1 MQLDEKDIEKNSSNL
16 MIVFDKISVDLILN
30 SPSLLLSDWS
40 PVLHSLF
47 LREVCRDNIVLQQR
61 D

>member
-16 MIVFDKISVDLILN
+16 MIVFDKISVNLILN

-40 PVLHSLF
+40 PVLHPLF
-47 LREVCRDNIVLQQR
+47 LREVCRDNSVLQQR